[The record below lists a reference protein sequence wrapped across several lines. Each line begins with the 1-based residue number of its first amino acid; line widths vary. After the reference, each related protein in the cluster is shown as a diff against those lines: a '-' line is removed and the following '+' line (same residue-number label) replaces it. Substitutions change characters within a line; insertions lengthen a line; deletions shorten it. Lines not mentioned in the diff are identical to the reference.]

1 MPPDGRPRDGPGNA
15 QQRLGIDQIDAVR
28 DRIRANAANREP
40 WTVDSDE
47 PPPAHF
53 SDADF
58 QEWARRKEERIH
70 RTIRKSR
77 RRDYL

>member
-1 MPPDGRPRDGPGNA
+1 MPPDGRPRDGRPNA